1 MRGKFRAFY
10 SVIAMSVLLV
20 ACASQEEIA
29 KRIAG
34 RWGPDPII
42 NADDADTVIK
52 RQMTVLAYVTDASGI
67 GSGAVMNPLSD
78 PRWFEVARWGFNIGR
93 EDCASYLNNL
103 FKIQREK
110 LRNHDVLNAFQVASI
125 GIVTA
130 ASPHAAT
137 TLSVLGQA
145 FGLASSLNDAILQSY
160 LFTEAPGLISIKV
173 KQLQDDY
180 QNSLKPQSIT
190 TSSQAYSAL
199 QNYYNICLPQS
210 IEGVVLQKVA
220 GADTSSD
227 GGAKPKASAKPAAPA
242 GTSGTVQ
249 KTPLLVN

>member
-1 MRGKFRAFY
+1 MRGLLRTSC
-10 SVIAMSVLLV
+10 SVIAVSVLL
-20 ACASQEEIA
+20 AGCASKEEIA
-29 KRIAG
+29 KRISG

-42 NADDADTVIK
+42 NADDADTVIT
-52 RQMTVLAYVTDASGI
+52 RQLTVLSYVANKSGI
-67 GSGAVMNPLSD
+67 VGLTPTGDA
-78 PRWFEVARWGFNIGR
+78 RWFDVAEWGFNIGR
-93 EDCASYLNNL
+93 EDCSSYLTNL

-145 FGLASSLNDAILQSY
+145 FGLASSLNDAVLQSY

-173 KQLQDDY
+173 KQLQDAY
-180 QNSLKPQSIT
+180 QTSLARGSIT
-190 TSSQAYSAL
+190 SGAQAYSAL

-210 IEGVVLQKVA
+210 IEGVILEKVA
-220 GADTSSD
+220 KSDTTSG
-227 GGAKPKASAKPAAPA
+227 GGAKPKAPAKPAAKT
-242 GTSGTVQ
+242 GDSNTVQ
-249 KTPLLVN
+249 KTPGLN